1 MYNASWLHDLFV
13 RGQSG
18 LSDRRSVFP
27 SRVSLSR
34 ALNSFLRPNTSKRLL
49 RRPLKI
55 MLMQNFWWQIRCI
68 MGDVQVAYR
77 FCFGTVQFEARAAMH
92 QATNTQ
98 ARHEPLHSL

>member
-1 MYNASWLHDLFV
+1 MYDASWLHDLFV

-18 LSDRRSVFP
+18 LGQALP
-27 SRVSLSR
+27 LPLRVSLSR
-34 ALNSFLRPNTSKRLL
+34 ALSFLRPNTSKRLL
-49 RRPLKI
+49 RRLLKT

-68 MGDVQVAYR
+68 MGDVQVAYG
-77 FCFGTVQFEARAAMH
+77 FCFRTVQFEARAAMH